1 MNMTHRLLSIVG
13 ASLLLL
19 SNSSAAKTCAESL
32 DAHIKADLAL
42 PFKEF
47 DQEQGAGWRALAD
60 AECYLEAAELINRYI
75 VVQREPDKVLFWHQA
90 QSLAFGGKNKEAAKI
105 GKAHGL
111 RPAADVKRLGYRWN
125 VFALATIAYWE
136 ADKEEFMRQ
145 KAVLTSAIANEP
157 DVPAITANKGIL
169 EALTNLEQ
177 CFDAP
182 YAKAVH
188 CKP

>member
-1 MNMTHRLLSIVG
+1 MTHRLLSIVG

-19 SNSSAAKTCAESL
+19 SNSAAAKTCAESF
-32 DAHIKADLAL
+32 DARIKADLAL

-47 DQEQGAGWRALAD
+47 DQEQGTGWRVLAD
-60 AECYLEAAELINRYI
+60 AGCYLEAAELIKRYI
-75 VVQREPDKVLFWHQA
+75 VIQREPDKILFWHQA

-111 RPAADVKRLGYRWN
+111 RPASDVNKFGFRWN

-136 ADKEEFMRQ
+136 ADKAEFMRQ
-145 KAVLTSAIANEP
+145 KTLLTSAIANEP
-157 DVPAITANKGIL
+157 DVPAITANKGLL

-182 YAKAVH
+182 YVTAVH

>member
-1 MNMTHRLLSIVG
+1 MTHRLLFIVG

-19 SNSSAAKTCAESL
+19 SNSSAATTCAQTL
-32 DAHIKADLAL
+32 DARIKADLAL

-47 DQEQGAGWRALAD
+47 DQKQGAGWRTLAD
-60 AECYLEAAELINRYI
+60 AECYLEAAELIKRYI
-75 VVQREPDKVLFWHQA
+75 AVQREPDRMLYWHQA
-90 QSLAFGGKNKEAAKI
+90 QSLAFGGRNEEAVRI

-111 RPAADVKRLGYRWN
+111 RPAGDVQRLGYRWN

-136 ADKEEFMRQ
+136 ADKAEFLRQ
-145 KAVLTSAIANEP
+145 KALLTSAIANEP
-157 DVPAITANKGIL
+157 DVPAVTANRGLL

-182 YAKAVH
+182 YVKAVH
-188 CKP
+188 CNP